1 MGYISAYCQTGKLPE
16 RKFYFNHVGVAQG
29 LPNGFVNAVFRDH
42 LGMLWIGT
50 YNGLACFDGAHFKF
64 WKVDIKNPKSIENSV
79 VQGITEDANG
89 NIWCS
94 TEKGVSR
101 FDHKEFFNY
110 HLFDQETG
118 EMSVIYNWAVQRTP
132 ADEIVACG
140 TGGLFFYDAKADSFV
155 QAIPKGP
162 DGNRLFRGVHKNSM
176 AIDSVRNGIW
186 LGTDRGVA
194 YFDLKTRQYVGAL
207 HNPKNW
213 KALSGNVAHPVVLD
227 RQGRLFY
234 HDEFLEAFVTWNPE
248 TNDSTARS
256 TAKWTDRKQTFTTSY
271 IDPLG
276 NIWIS
281 SWHPNAYFW
290 EAATGKV
297 YQFAHNSGDQY
308 TIASNF
314 FWDVH
319 RDADGTMYFGTANGL
334 SIVNPQSTFFSIL
347 ELPDTIDH
355 RSNYG
360 TPLLLNVDLQDRLW
374 LAPSYDF
381 LLSYDLKSEKFRRFD
396 LFGVP
401 NPRDPDRK
409 RVASMTPT
417 KDTLYFGT
425 TDGIYTLD
433 LQTDRFAKLPFLPP
447 SLGLEGHFI
456 LEIMLNRHHEIW
468 ADVSQKG
475 LLRYNIKTHAAQIY
489 PHDPNDSTSF
499 SNRGAYQ
506 IYEDE
511 KGEMWF
517 NCADEGIVRFDR
529 AHDRFEYLPKSV
541 QTKIGS
547 CKTFY
552 INRHGNLWIL
562 NTFNELF
569 HYDIQSKKLTR
580 DFPTVEL
587 DHLSYGDMLFDK
599 DQRLWLT
606 IHNDFAIVDG
616 KKGTVTKFSINHSP
630 DDSRWAHS
638 LYSLRD
644 GRILSESRNALIFF
658 DPDVRKQSV
667 LIDPVL
673 ISHFSAIDTTIT
685 FLDDLETIHLGYWQ
699 NYFSLD
705 FGSIGLL
712 KSGERQWQYRLEG
725 FDPIWIDC
733 GERRTAYYTN
743 VPSGEYTF
751 QVRVKDGT
759 GQWHPSSHP
768 IKINIGR
775 IFYRTFWFKSLL
787 ILFII
792 AIVLWWMNT
801 WTQRARN
808 REYERAISYFA
819 NSMHGSNQVQDILR
833 DITDN
838 VITRTNLVDCVI
850 YLVDESGQALIKVA
864 AYGENNAEEHDGINP
879 LSIPIGSGIVGKVAA
894 SQQAMVIADTRNEP
908 EYIPSLLQGRSEIAV
923 PIVHDG
929 RVLGVIDAEHPR
941 RNFFKKAHLDLLTT
955 IASISSSKIA
965 NAQKATEIEE
975 NERRLKE
982 LQSMVSETRQLALRA
997 QMNPHFI
1004 FNCLNSINSFILDN
1018 DQETASR
1025 YLIKFAKLI
1034 RLILENSNSK
1044 LIPLQSE
1051 LDALKL
1057 YIEMEALR
1065 FEPKFSW
1072 QIDVDEEVAAHHVMV
1087 PPLILQ
1093 PFVENAIWHGLLHK
1107 SGPGNLTVAVTQPE
1121 NTLTCTIT
1129 DNGVGREASRQNKAA
1144 SLNQKQSL
1152 GLKLTQ
1158 ERLALMHEQEQKK
1171 FKVEIFDLHDK
1182 EGNALGTQV
1191 VIEMELND

>member
-1 MGYISAYCQTGKLPE
+1 
-16 RKFYFNHVGVAQG
+16 
-29 LPNGFVNAVFRDH
+29 
-42 LGMLWIGT
+42 
-50 YNGLACFDGAHFKF
+50 
-64 WKVDIKNPKSIENSV
+64 
-79 VQGITEDANG
+79 
-89 NIWCS
+89 
-94 TEKGVSR
+94 
-101 FDHKEFFNY
+101 
-110 HLFDQETG
+110 
-118 EMSVIYNWAVQRTP
+118 
-132 ADEIVACG
+132 
-140 TGGLFFYDAKADSFV
+140 
-155 QAIPKGP
+155 
-162 DGNRLFRGVHKNSM
+162 
-176 AIDSVRNGIW
+176 
-186 LGTDRGVA
+186 
-194 YFDLKTRQYVGAL
+194 
-207 HNPKNW
+207 
-213 KALSGNVAHPVVLD
+213 
-227 RQGRLFY
+227 
-234 HDEFLEAFVTWNPE
+234 
-248 TNDSTARS
+248 
-256 TAKWTDRKQTFTTSY
+256 
-271 IDPLG
+271 
-276 NIWIS
+276 
-281 SWHPNAYFW
+281 
-290 EAATGKV
+290 
-297 YQFAHNSGDQY
+297 
-308 TIASNF
+308 
-314 FWDVH
+314 
-319 RDADGTMYFGTANGL
+319 
-334 SIVNPQSTFFSIL
+334 
-347 ELPDTIDH
+347 
-355 RSNYG
+355 
-360 TPLLLNVDLQDRLW
+360 
-374 LAPSYDF
+374 
-381 LLSYDLKSEKFRRFD
+381 
-396 LFGVP
+396 
-401 NPRDPDRK
+401 
-409 RVASMTPT
+409 
-417 KDTLYFGT
+417 
-425 TDGIYTLD
+425 
-433 LQTDRFAKLPFLPP
+433 
-447 SLGLEGHFI
+447 
-456 LEIMLNRHHEIW
+456 
-468 ADVSQKG
+468 
-475 LLRYNIKTHAAQIY
+475 
-489 PHDPNDSTSF
+489 
-499 SNRGAYQ
+499 
-506 IYEDE
+506 
-511 KGEMWF
+511 
-517 NCADEGIVRFDR
+517 
-529 AHDRFEYLPKSV
+529 
-541 QTKIGS
+541 
-547 CKTFY
+547 
-552 INRHGNLWIL
+552 
-562 NTFNELF
+562 
-569 HYDIQSKKLTR
+569 
-580 DFPTVEL
+580 
-587 DHLSYGDMLFDK
+587 
-599 DQRLWLT
+599 
-606 IHNDFAIVDG
+606 
-616 KKGTVTKFSINHSP
+616 
-630 DDSRWAHS
+630 
-638 LYSLRD
+638 
-644 GRILSESRNALIFF
+644 
-658 DPDVRKQSV
+658 
-667 LIDPVL
+667 
-673 ISHFSAIDTTIT
+673 
-685 FLDDLETIHLGYWQ
+685 
-699 NYFSLD
+699 
-705 FGSIGLL
+705 
-712 KSGERQWQYRLEG
+712 YRLDG

-733 GERRTAYYTN
+733 GERRTAYYTT

-775 IFYRTFWFKSLL
+775 IFYRTLWFKSLL

-801 WTQRARN
+801 WNQRARN